1 MQMDPIALRHIK
13 KRFFDGTHRVQGPE
27 ETYASVKPLM
37 EQIGVREVIDVT
49 HLDRLGLPVFCAIRP
64 RAAHGATAFHAGKGK
79 EPILAEISAMMEA
92 VERFS
97 AEYRRDHMEHASYEE
112 LGIKR
117 ALDPHDLILPRQ
129 VEVGEKLH
137 WTPSWDLLNEE
148 PIHVPSNAVFH
159 PYDTLGMFQPLFRSD
174 TNGLASGNVI
184 EEAILHGV
192 LEVVERD
199 ALSLAERDGSL
210 GRRLLLE
217 NDGPA
222 RQMME
227 MFEDH
232 GIDIHLWILN
242 GKTRLPTVAAAAD
255 DTATRDPA
263 MLVIGSGTHTS
274 PEIAALRAL
283 TEVAQSRGSYLQGGR
298 NDPVRERFLEKAG
311 YERLKRLNKMWFAD
325 AEEIDITEVP
335 DLSTRYIDNDITICL
350 KEIEPHCERVL
361 VCDLTRTVVPVVRV
375 IIPGFEVSYMDSKRS
390 RRRTA

>member
-1 MQMDPIALRHIK
+1 MDPIALRHIR
-13 KRFFDGTHRVQGPE
+13 KRFFDGTHRVQSPE
-27 ETYASVKPLM
+27 ETYAMVKPLM
-37 EQIGVREVIDVT
+37 EQIGVHEVIDVT
-49 HLDRLGLPVFCAIRP
+49 RLDRLGLPVFCAIRP
-64 RAAHGATAFHAGKGK
+64 RAASGATAVHAGKGK

-97 AEYRRDHMEHASYEE
+97 AEYRGDHMEVTSYEE

-117 ALDPHDLILPRQ
+117 ALDPYDLILPRR
-129 VEVGEKLH
+129 VEIGEKLH

-148 PIHVPSNAVFH
+148 PIHVPSNAVYH
-159 PYDTLGMFQPLFRSD
+159 PYDSMGMVNPLFRSD

-184 EEAILHGV
+184 EEAILHAL

-199 ALSLAERDGSL
+199 ALSTAEQDRSL
-210 GRRLLLE
+210 GRRLILE
-217 NDGPA
+217 KDGPA
-222 RQMME
+222 REMMA

-232 GIDIHLWILN
+232 GIDIHLWILD

-255 DTATRDPA
+255 DTVTKDPA

-283 TEVAQSRGSYLQGGR
+283 TEVAQSRGSYLHGGR
-298 NDPVRERFLEKAG
+298 NEPFREQFMRKAG

-325 AEEIDITEVP
+325 GEEIDIREVP
-335 DLSTRYIDNDITICL
+335 DLSTEYIDEDIAVCL
-350 KEIEPHCERVL
+350 QEIESHCDRVL
-361 VCDLTRTVVPVVRV
+361 VCDLTRTAVPVVRV
-375 IIPGFEVSYMDSKRS
+375 IIPGLEVSYMDNTRS

>member
-1 MQMDPIALRHIK
+1 MDPIALRHIK

-27 ETYASVKPLM
+27 ETHASVQPLM
-37 EQIGVREVIDVT
+37 EGIGVQEIIDIT

-64 RAAHGATAFHAGKGK
+64 RAAQGATAFHAGKGK

-97 AEYRRDHMEHASYEE
+97 AEYRGDHMEVTSYEE

-117 ALDPHDLILPRQ
+117 ALDPHDLILPRPL
-129 VEVGEKLH
+129 EIGEKLH
-137 WTPSWDLLNEE
+137 WTESWDLLNEE

-159 PYDTLGMFQPLFRSD
+159 PYDTMGMVQPLFRSD
-174 TNGLASGNVI
+174 TNGLASGNAI
-184 EEAILHGV
+184 EEAILHAI

-199 ALSLAERDGSL
+199 ALSLAEQDRSL

-217 NDGPA
+217 NNGPA
-222 RQMME
+222 REMME
-227 MFEDH
+227 MFDDH
-232 GIDIHLWILN
+232 GIDIHLWLLN
-242 GKTRLPTVAAAAD
+242 GKTGLPTVAAAAD
-255 DTATRDPA
+255 DTVTRDPA

-298 NDPVRERFLEKAG
+298 NDSFRDRFLKQAG
-311 YERLKRLNKMWFAD
+311 YDRMKRLNRMWFAD
-325 AEEIDITEVP
+325 ADEIGIGEIP
-335 DLSTRYIDNDITICL
+335 DLSTEYIDADIAVCL

-361 VCDLTRTVVPVVRV
+361 VCDLSRTAIPVVRV
-375 IIPGFEVSYMDSKRS
+375 IMPGFEISYMDSTRTH
-390 RRRTA
+390 RRVM

>member
-1 MQMDPIALRHIK
+1 MDPIALRHIR
-13 KRFFDGTHRVQGPE
+13 KRFFDGTHRVQSPE
-27 ETYASVKPLM
+27 ETYATVKPLM
-37 EQIGVREVIDVT
+37 GQIGVQEVIDVT

-64 RAAHGATAFHAGKGK
+64 RAALGATAFHAGKGK

-97 AEYRRDHMEHASYEE
+97 AEYRGDHMEITSYEE
-112 LGIKR
+112 LGIRR
-117 ALDPHDLILPRQ
+117 ALDPHDLILPRSL
-129 VEVGEKLH
+129 EVGEKLH
-137 WTPSWDLLNEE
+137 WTPSWDIINDE

-159 PYDTLGMFQPLFRSD
+159 PYDSMGMVQPLFRSD

-184 EEAILHGV
+184 EEAILHAV

-199 ALSLAERDGSL
+199 ALSTAERDRNL
-210 GRRLLLE
+210 GRRLLLKK
-217 NDGPA
+217 DGPA
-222 RQMME
+222 REMMQ

-232 GIDIHLWILN
+232 GIDIHLWILD

-255 DTATRDPA
+255 DTVTRDPA

-298 NDPVRERFLEKAG
+298 NEQVRENFLQKAG

-325 AEEIDITEVP
+325 AEEICIGEVP
-335 DLSTRYIDNDITICL
+335 DLSTAYIDEDIAVCL
-350 KEIEPHCERVL
+350 QEIEPYSERVL

-375 IIPGFEVSYMDSKRS
+375 IIPDFEVSYMDSTRT
-390 RRRTA
+390 RRKEA

>member
-13 KRFFDGTHRVQGPE
+13 KRFFDGTHRVQAPE
-27 ETYASVKPLM
+27 ETYATVKPLM
-37 EQIGVREVIDVT
+37 ERIGVHEVVDIT

-97 AEYRRDHMEHASYEE
+97 AEHRGDHMEVSSYEE

-117 ALDPHDLILPRQ
+117 ALDPHDLILPRR
-129 VEVGEKLH
+129 VEIGEKLH

-148 PIHVPSNAVFH
+148 PIHVPSNAVYH
-159 PYDTLGMFQPLFRSD
+159 PYDTLGLVNPLFRSD

-184 EEAILHGV
+184 EEAILHAM

-199 ALSLAERDGSL
+199 DLSTAERDRNL
-210 GRRLLLE
+210 GRRLILE
-217 NDGPA
+217 REGPA
-222 RQMME
+222 REMMA

-232 GIDIHLWILN
+232 GIDIRLWILN

-255 DTATRDPA
+255 DTVTRDPA
-263 MLVIGSGTHTS
+263 MQVIGSGTHTS

-298 NDPVRERFLEKAG
+298 NDPFREKFLRKAG
-311 YERLKRLNKMWFAD
+311 YDRLKRLNKMWFAD
-325 AEEIDITEVP
+325 AEEVDIKEVP
-335 DLSTRYIDNDITICL
+335 DLSTEYIDKDITVCL
-350 KEIEPHCERVL
+350 EEIEPHCERVL

-375 IIPGFEVSYMDSKRS
+375 IIPGFEVSYMDST
-390 RRRTA
+390 RRRSSTV

>member
-1 MQMDPIALRHIK
+1 MKMDPIALRHIR
-13 KRFFDGTHRVQGPE
+13 KRFFDGTHRVQSPE
-27 ETYASVKPLM
+27 ETYATVKPLM
-37 EQIGVREVIDVT
+37 EQIGVHEVIDVT

-64 RAAHGATAFHAGKGK
+64 RAAQGATAFHAGKGK

-97 AEYRRDHMEHASYEE
+97 AEYRRDHMEVTSYEE
-112 LGIKR
+112 LGIRR
-117 ALDPHDLILPRQ
+117 ALDPHDLILPRSL
-129 VEVGEKLH
+129 EVGEKLH
-137 WTPSWDLLNEE
+137 WTPSWDIVNEE
-148 PIHVPSNAVFH
+148 AIHVPSNAVFH
-159 PYDTLGMFQPLFRSD
+159 PYDSMGIVQPLFRSD

-184 EEAILHGV
+184 EEAILHAM

-199 ALSLAERDGSL
+199 ALSTAERDRSL
-210 GRRLLLE
+210 GCRLLLE
-217 NDGPA
+217 KDGPA
-222 RQMME
+222 REMMQ

-255 DTATRDPA
+255 DTVTRDPA

-298 NDPVRERFLEKAG
+298 NEPGREHFLQKAG
-311 YERLKRLNKMWFAD
+311 YERLKRLNRMWFAD
-325 AEEIDITEVP
+325 AEEIGIGEVP
-335 DLSTRYIDNDITICL
+335 DLSTAYIDEDIAVCL
-350 KEIEPHCERVL
+350 QEIEPYSERVL

-375 IIPGFEVSYMDSKRS
+375 IIPGFEVSYMDSTRT
-390 RRRTA
+390 RRKEA